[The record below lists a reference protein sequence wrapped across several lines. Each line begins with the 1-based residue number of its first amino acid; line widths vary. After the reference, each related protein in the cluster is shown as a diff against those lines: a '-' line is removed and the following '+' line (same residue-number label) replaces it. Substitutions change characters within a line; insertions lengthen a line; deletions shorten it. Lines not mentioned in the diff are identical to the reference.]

1 MPIPRAPRG
10 RGRHYPRANC
20 GPLFRNRHVVDHK
33 FFPKRCLGYATLR
46 IMFAAL
52 ALPTRLDGTQCDR
65 DYHEDQKDGSSI
77 AHAGTRSA
85 SGVVRFACRQRPQ
98 VFL

>member
-1 MPIPRAPRG
+1 MPGTLTGLPQQVPQ
-10 RGRHYPRANC
+10 
-20 GPLFRNRHVVDHK
+20 
-33 FFPKRCLGYATLR
+33 LGDVR
-46 IMFAAL
+46 RL
-52 ALPTRLDGTQCDR
+52 ALPTRLDCIQCDR